1 MNPYELKTSY
11 SSSKEYKFVEISI
24 DGLTDGQK
32 VSETIARITAKFL
45 TGYKCKVYNNGI
57 GDNSIIIQKKRNL
70 FSRQKWII
78 STDIPNRP
86 DINTISLT
94 LNPCNDQSE
103 MDLSILVEKLI
114 EE

>member
-1 MNPYELKTSY
+1 M
-11 SSSKEYKFVEISI
+11 I
-24 DGLTDGQK
+24 
-32 VSETIARITAKFL
+32 ETISKITARFL
-45 TGYKCKVYNNGI
+45 TGYKCKVYKNEN

-86 DINTISLT
+86 DIDTINLA

-103 MDLSILVEKLI
+103 VDLSRLVEKLM
-114 EE
+114 EEL